1 MAKILNDKYY
11 TPQHIVSRCI
21 DTIIETIGLDKI
33 TEVIEPSAGNGA
45 FMHDER
51 LHVDYAYDILP
62 EAEDIIHA
70 DYLEIAKTLQYKPGM
85 LVLGNPPFGYA
96 GNLYNQ
102 FYKASVKIADYV
114 AFILPN
120 SQLNSNIRLYEFDL
134 IKSIDLGDCEYS
146 DRKIRCCF
154 NIYTRPQSGI
164 LNKKPKTK
172 KLKNTIISVVEFRK
186 NVQCRGKK
194 INFQPDF
201 KFCMWGAK
209 AGKQIPISKDYARS
223 LYIKIMNE
231 EYRERFKDFEFEL
244 KQEKC
249 GTPSLSLYEA
259 VKQLHD
265 RLNIHY
271 EDEEETIETLF

>member
-1 MAKILNDKYY
+1 MAKISNDKYY

-51 LHVDYAYDILP
+51 LHVDYAYDISP
-62 EAEDIIHA
+62 ETEDIIHA
-70 DYLEIAKTLQYKPGM
+70 DYLEIAKTLQYKPGR
-85 LVLGNPPFGYA
+85 LVLGNPPFGYT

-102 FYKASVKIADYV
+102 FYKASIKIADYV
-114 AFILPN
+114 AFILPI

-146 DRKIRCCF
+146 GRKIRCCF
-154 NIYTRPQSGI
+154 NIYTRPKSGI
-164 LNKKPKTK
+164 LNKFPKQK
-172 KLKNTIISVVEFRK
+172 KLKHTIISIVEFK
-186 NVQCRGKK
+186 GNVQCRGE
-194 INFQPDF
+194 NFQPDF
-201 KFCMWGAK
+201 NYCMWGSA
-209 AGKQIPISKDYARS
+209 AGKQIPISKRMARC
-223 LYIKIMNE
+223 LYIKINNE

-244 KQEKC
+244 KDGKC
-249 GTPSLSLYEA
+249 GTQSFSLREA

-265 RLNIHY
+265 RLNIPY
-271 EDEEETIETLF
+271 EEETIETLF

>member
-1 MAKILNDKYY
+1 MAKIQNDKYY

-33 TEVIEPSAGNGA
+33 TEVIEPSAGTGA

-51 LHVDYAYDILP
+51 LHVDYAYDIFP

-70 DYLEIAKTLQYKPGM
+70 DYLEIVKTLQYKPGR
-85 LVLGNPPFGYA
+85 LILGNPPFGYT
-96 GNLYNQ
+96 GILYNQ

-114 AFILPN
+114 AFILPI
-120 SQLNSNIRLYEFDL
+120 SQLNSNRRLYEFDL

-146 DRKIRCCF
+146 GRKLRCCF

-172 KLKNTIISVVEFRK
+172 KLKGIIISVVEFSK

-194 INFQPDF
+194 FQPDF
-201 KFCMWGAK
+201 KFDMWGAFC
-209 AGKQIPISKDYARS
+209 GKQIPISKEYAKT
-223 LYIKIMNE
+223 LCIKINNE

-244 KQEKC
+244 KEGKC
-249 GTPSLSLYEA
+249 GTPSFPLHQA
-259 VKQLHD
+259 VKQIHD
-265 RLNIHY
+265 RLNIPY
-271 EDEEETIETLF
+271 EEETIETLF

>member
-1 MAKILNDKYY
+1 MAKIQNDKYY

-51 LHVDYAYDILP
+51 LHVDYAYDISP
-62 EAEDIIHA
+62 EAEDIIQA
-70 DYLEIAKTLQYKPGM
+70 DYLEIAKTLQYKPGR
-85 LVLGNPPFGYA
+85 LVLGNPPFGYS

-146 DRKIRCCF
+146 GRKIRCCF
-154 NIYTRPQSGI
+154 NIYTRPKSGI
-164 LNKKPKTK
+164 LNKIPKTK
-172 KLKNTIISVVEFRK
+172 KLKSIIISVVEYRE
-186 NVQCRGKK
+186 NVQTMVVK
-194 INFQPDF
+194 NFQPDF
-201 KFCMWGAK
+201 KFGMWGRAC
-209 AGKQIPISKDYARS
+209 GKQIPISKRMARC
-223 LYIKIMNE
+223 LLIKINNE
-231 EYRERFKDFEFEL
+231 EYIERFKDFEFEI
-244 KQEKC
+244 KKGKC
-249 GTPSLSLYEA
+249 GTIAISLHEA
-259 VKQLHD
+259 VKQIHD
-265 RLNIHY
+265 RLNIPY
-271 EDEEETIETLF
+271 EDEDERIKTLF

>member
-1 MAKILNDKYY
+1 MAKIQNDKYY

-62 EAEDIIHA
+62 EAEDIIQA
-70 DYLEIAKTLQYKPGM
+70 DYLEIAKTLQYKPGR
-85 LVLGNPPFGYA
+85 LVLGNPPFGYT

-146 DRKIRCCF
+146 GRKIRCCF
-154 NIYTRPQSGI
+154 NIYTRPKSGI
-164 LNKKPKTK
+164 LNKKPKPK
-172 KLKNTIISVVEFRK
+172 KLKSIIISVVEYRE
-186 NVQCRGKK
+186 NVQTMVVK
-194 INFQPDF
+194 NFQPDF
-201 KFCMWGAK
+201 IFGMWGSAC
-209 AGKQIPISKDYARS
+209 GKQIPISKRMARC
-223 LYIKIMNE
+223 LLIKINNE
-231 EYRERFKDFEFEL
+231 EYIERFKDFEFEI
-244 KQEKC
+244 KKGKC
-249 GTPSLSLYEA
+249 GTIAISLHEA
-259 VKQLHD
+259 VKQIHD
-265 RLNIHY
+265 RLNIPY
-271 EDEEETIETLF
+271 EDEDERIKTLF

>member
-1 MAKILNDKYY
+1 MAKIPNDKYY

-33 TEVIEPSAGNGA
+33 TEVIEPAAGNGA

-51 LHVDYAYDILP
+51 LHVDYAYDISP

-70 DYLEIAKTLQYKPGM
+70 DYLEIAKTLQYKPGR
-85 LVLGNPPFGYA
+85 LVLGNPPFGYV

-114 AFILPN
+114 AFILPI

-164 LNKKPKTK
+164 LNKMPKTK
-172 KLKNTIISVVEFRK
+172 KLKSIIISIVEFRK
-186 NVQCRGKK
+186 NAQCSGVK
-194 INFQPDF
+194 NFQPDL
-201 KFCMWGAK
+201 KFCIWGASC
-209 AGKQIPISKDYARS
+209 GKQVPISKRLAHC
-223 LYIKIMNE
+223 LLIKINNE
-231 EYRERFKDFEFEL
+231 EYIERFKDFEFEL
-244 KQEKC
+244 KKGKC
-249 GTPSLSLYEA
+249 GVPGISLHEA
-259 VKQLHD
+259 VKQIHD
-265 RLNIHY
+265 RLNIPY
-271 EDEEETIETLF
+271 EEETIETLF

>member
-1 MAKILNDKYY
+1 MAKIPNDKYY

-62 EAEDIIHA
+62 EAEDIIQA
-70 DYLEIAKTLQYKPGM
+70 DYLEIAKTLQYKPGR
-85 LVLGNPPFGYA
+85 LILGNPPFGYA

-114 AFILPN
+114 AFILPI

-164 LNKKPKTK
+164 LNKMPKTK
-172 KLKNTIISVVEFRK
+172 KLKSIIISIVEFRK
-186 NVQCRGKK
+186 NVQCRG
-194 INFQPDF
+194 
-201 KFCMWGAK
+201 
-209 AGKQIPISKDYARS
+209 
-223 LYIKIMNE
+223 
-231 EYRERFKDFEFEL
+231 
-244 KQEKC
+244 
-249 GTPSLSLYEA
+249 
-259 VKQLHD
+259 
-265 RLNIHY
+265 
-271 EDEEETIETLF
+271 

>member
-1 MAKILNDKYY
+1 MAKIQNDKYY

-51 LHVDYAYDILP
+51 LHVDYAYDISP
-62 EAEDIIHA
+62 EAEDIIQA
-70 DYLEIAKTLQYKPGM
+70 DYLEIAKTLQYKPGR
-85 LVLGNPPFGYA
+85 LVLGNPPFGYT

-146 DRKIRCCF
+146 GRKIRCCF
-154 NIYTRPQSGI
+154 NIYTRPKSGF

-172 KLKNTIISVVEFRK
+172 KLKSIIISVVEYRE
-186 NVQCRGKK
+186 NVQTMVVK
-194 INFQPDF
+194 NFQPDF
-201 KFCMWGAK
+201 IFGMWGSAC
-209 AGKQIPISKDYARS
+209 GKQIPISKRMARC
-223 LYIKIMNE
+223 LLIKINNE
-231 EYRERFKDFEFEL
+231 EYIERFKDFEFEI
-244 KQEKC
+244 KKGKC
-249 GTPSLSLYEA
+249 GTIAISLHEA
-259 VKQLHD
+259 VKQIHD
-265 RLNIHY
+265 RLNIPY
-271 EDEEETIETLF
+271 EDEDERIKTLF

>member
-1 MAKILNDKYY
+1 MAKIPNDKYY

-70 DYLEIAKTLQYKPGM
+70 DYLEIAKTLQYKPGR
-85 LVLGNPPFGYA
+85 LVLGNPPFGYV
-96 GNLYNQ
+96 GNLYSQ

-114 AFILPN
+114 AFILPI
-120 SQLNSNIRLYEFDL
+120 SQLNSSIRLYEFDL

-146 DRKIRCCF
+146 GRKIRCCF

-164 LNKKPKTK
+164 LNKMPKTK
-172 KLKNTIISVVEFRK
+172 KLKDIIISIVEFRK
-186 NVQCRGKK
+186 NVQCRRVK
-194 INFQPDF
+194 NFQPDF
-201 KFCMWGAK
+201 IFGMWGTAC
-209 AGKQIPISKDYARS
+209 GKQIPISKRLASR
-223 LYIKIMNE
+223 LLIKINNE

-244 KQEKC
+244 KEGKC
-249 GTPSLSLYEA
+249 GTSSFSLHEA
-259 VKQLHD
+259 VKQIHD
-265 RLNIHY
+265 RLNIPY

>member
-1 MAKILNDKYY
+1 MAKIPNDKYY

-33 TEVIEPSAGNGA
+33 TEVIEPAAGNGA

-51 LHVDYAYDILP
+51 LHVDYAYDISP

-70 DYLEIAKTLQYKPGM
+70 DYLEIAKTLQYKPGR

-114 AFILPN
+114 AFILPI

-146 DRKIRCCF
+146 GRKIRCCF

-164 LNKKPKTK
+164 LNKMPKTK
-172 KLKNTIISVVEFRK
+172 KLKSIIIVESRK
-186 NVQCRGKK
+186 NVQCSWLK
-194 INFQPDF
+194 NFQPDF
-201 KFCMWGAK
+201 KFGMWGASC
-209 AGKQIPISKDYARS
+209 GKQIPISKRLARC
-223 LYIKIMNE
+223 LLIKINNE
-231 EYRERFKDFEFEL
+231 EYIERFKDFEFEL
-244 KQEKC
+244 KKGKC
-249 GTPSLSLYEA
+249 GTHAISLHEA
-259 VKQLHD
+259 VKQIHD
-265 RLNIHY
+265 RLNIPY
-271 EDEEETIETLF
+271 EEETIETLF

>member
-1 MAKILNDKYY
+1 MAKIPNDKYY

-33 TEVIEPSAGNGA
+33 TEVIEPAAGNGA

-62 EAEDIIHA
+62 EAEDIIQA
-70 DYLEIAKTLQYKPGM
+70 DYLEIAKTLQYKPGR
-85 LVLGNPPFGYA
+85 LILGNPPFGYA

-114 AFILPN
+114 AFILPI

-146 DRKIRCCF
+146 GRKIRCCF

-164 LNKKPKTK
+164 LNKMPKTK
-172 KLKNTIISVVEFRK
+172 KLKSIIIVESRK
-186 NVQCRGKK
+186 NVQCSWLK
-194 INFQPDF
+194 NFQPDF
-201 KFCMWGAK
+201 KFGMWGASC
-209 AGKQIPISKDYARS
+209 GKQIPISKRLARC
-223 LYIKIMNE
+223 LLIKINNE
-231 EYRERFKDFEFEL
+231 EYIERFKDFEFEL
-244 KQEKC
+244 KKGKC
-249 GTPSLSLYEA
+249 GTHAISLHEA
-259 VKQLHD
+259 VKQIHD
-265 RLNIHY
+265 RLNIPY
-271 EDEEETIETLF
+271 EEETIETLF

>member
-1 MAKILNDKYY
+1 MAKIPNDKYY

-62 EAEDIIHA
+62 EAEDIIRA
-70 DYLEIAKTLQYKPGM
+70 DYLEIAKTLQYKPGR
-85 LVLGNPPFGYA
+85 LVLGNPPFGYV

-114 AFILPN
+114 AFILPI
-120 SQLNSNIRLYEFDL
+120 SQLNSNIRLYEFNL

-146 DRKIRCCF
+146 GRKIRCCF

-164 LNKKPKTK
+164 LNKMPKPK
-172 KLKNTIISVVEFRK
+172 KLKNTIISVVEFKK
-186 NVQCRGKK
+186 NVHSRGK
-194 INFQPDF
+194 NFQPDF
-201 KFCMWGAK
+201 KFCLWGACV
-209 AGKQIPISKDYARS
+209 GKQIPISKNLAKC
-223 LYIKIMNE
+223 LLIKINNE

-244 KQEKC
+244 KEGGC
-249 GTPSLSLYEA
+249 GTQSFSLHEA
-259 VKQLHD
+259 VKQIHD
-265 RLNIHY
+265 RLNIPY
-271 EDEEETIETLF
+271 EEETIETLF

>member
-1 MAKILNDKYY
+1 MAKIPNDKYY

-33 TEVIEPSAGNGA
+33 TEVIEPAAGNGA

-51 LHVDYAYDILP
+51 LHVDYAYDISP

-70 DYLEIAKTLQYKPGM
+70 DYLEIAKTLQYKPGR
-85 LVLGNPPFGYA
+85 LVLGNPPFSYA

-114 AFILPN
+114 AFILPI

-146 DRKIRCCF
+146 GRKIRCCF

-164 LNKKPKTK
+164 LNKMPKTK
-172 KLKNTIISVVEFRK
+172 KLKSIIIVESRK
-186 NVQCRGKK
+186 NVQCSWLK
-194 INFQPDF
+194 NFQPDF
-201 KFCMWGAK
+201 KFGMWGASC
-209 AGKQIPISKDYARS
+209 GKQIPISKRLARC
-223 LYIKIMNE
+223 LLIKINNE
-231 EYRERFKDFEFEL
+231 EYIERFKDFEFEL
-244 KQEKC
+244 KKGKC
-249 GTPSLSLYEA
+249 GTHAISLHEA
-259 VKQLHD
+259 VKQIHD
-265 RLNIHY
+265 RLNIPY
-271 EDEEETIETLF
+271 DEETIETLF